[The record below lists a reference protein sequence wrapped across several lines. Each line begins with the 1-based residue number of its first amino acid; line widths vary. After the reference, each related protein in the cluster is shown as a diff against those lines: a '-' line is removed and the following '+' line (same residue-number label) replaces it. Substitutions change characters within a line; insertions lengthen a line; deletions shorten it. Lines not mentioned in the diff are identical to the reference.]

1 MENPIQTS
9 WTDKDIEKAKKF
21 FDKYISRENI
31 KLAWRE

>member
-1 MENPIQTS
+1 METPNQTT
-9 WTDKDIEKAKKF
+9 WTDKDKEKARIF